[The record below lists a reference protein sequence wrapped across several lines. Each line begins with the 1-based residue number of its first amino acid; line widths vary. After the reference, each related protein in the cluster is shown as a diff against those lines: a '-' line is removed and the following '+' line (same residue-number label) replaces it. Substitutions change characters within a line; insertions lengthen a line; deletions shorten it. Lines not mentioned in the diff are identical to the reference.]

1 MEENERIC
9 WSQMGPLK
17 TADRSTN
24 SSIVIRPPTTRGVT
38 SPTYYDMVHRDIR
51 NVRIKTN
58 FADYMM
64 PVFFGLK
71 SFERTV
77 CNSSLKIILKSY
89 PEKHF
94 EG

>member
-1 MEENERIC
+1 
-9 WSQMGPLK
+9 MGPLK

-38 SPTYYDMVHRDIR
+38 SPTH
-51 NVRIKTN
+51 
-58 FADYMM
+58 YMM
-64 PVFFGLK
+64 PVFFGWK

-77 CNSSLKIILKSY
+77 CNCSLKIIRKSY